1 MSGEDEAAC
10 CADALSD
17 AFLEARERDLR
28 ERLGRRRFEHTLGVA
43 GTAARLARTYG
54 VDERKARLAGL
65 LHDWDKAYD
74 DAGIRVRV
82 EELGLAVDPYVFE
95 EMPWLLHGPT
105 AAAELERAYP
115 DLPADVVQAI
125 ARHTAAAV
133 GMSDLD
139 MIIYIPDAIEPGR
152 DFDGL
157 DELRALIGT
166 ASLDELFVQTF
177 QHILLTLVE
186 RRRRLH
192 PATVEVWNH
201 YVARSR
207 DAKAEKGTA

>member
-1 MSGEDEAAC
+1 MSEDV
-10 CADALSD
+10 LSD
-17 AFLEARERDLR
+17 AFFDARERDLKK
-28 ERLGRRRFEHTLGVA
+28 RLKPKRFEHARGVSK
-43 GTAARLARTYG
+43 TAASLAETYG
-54 VDERKARLAGL
+54 VDVRKARLAGL
-65 LHDWDKAYD
+65 LYGD
-74 DAGIRVRV
+74 DEIRERARA
-82 EELGLAVDPYVFE
+82 LGVDVHPYVLDT
-95 EMPWLLHGPT
+95 MPRLLHGPT

-139 MIIYIPDAIEPGR
+139 MIIYIADAIEPSR

-157 DELRALIGT
+157 DELRAAIG
-166 ASLDELFVQTF
+166 AVPLEELFMMTF
-177 QHILLTLVE
+177 NHILLTLVE

>member
-1 MSGEDEAAC
+1 MSEDV
-10 CADALSD
+10 LSD
-17 AFLEARERDLR
+17 AFFDARERDLKK
-28 ERLGRRRFEHTLGVA
+28 RLKPKRFEHARGVSK
-43 GTAARLARTYG
+43 TAASLAETYG
-54 VDERKARLAGL
+54 VDVRKARLAGL
-65 LHDWDKAYD
+65 LHDWDKEYGD
-74 DAGIRVRV
+74 DEIRERARA
-82 EELGLAVDPYVFE
+82 LGVDVDPYVLDT
-95 EMPWLLHGPT
+95 MPRLLHGPT
-105 AAAELERAYP
+105 AAAELVRAYP
-115 DLPADVVQAI
+115 DLSADVVQAI

-139 MIIYIPDAIEPGR
+139 MIIYIADAIEPSR

-157 DELRALIGT
+157 DELRAAIG
-166 ASLDELFVQTF
+166 AVPLEELFMMTF
-177 QHILLTLVE
+177 NHIVLTLVA